1 MASNEARND
10 DASAARV
17 CLCGQLVSWR
27 PANGPVRS
35 RASFIA
41 ALRSLG
47 DAGSVALRCLIVD
60 DSEEFLDSASRLL
73 SAQGLEVVG
82 RASSGVE
89 AVRLVATLR
98 PDVVLVDV
106 RLGDE
111 DGLEVARRLAADARE
126 TRIIL
131 ISTHSEDELAELIA
145 GSPAVGFLPKAALGA
160 DAIAELLR

>member
-1 MASNEARND
+1 
-10 DASAARV
+10 
-17 CLCGQLVSWR
+17 
-27 PANGPVRS
+27 
-35 RASFIA
+35 
-41 ALRSLG
+41 
-47 DAGSVALRCLIVD
+47 VALRCLIVD

>member
-1 MASNEARND
+1 
-10 DASAARV
+10 
-17 CLCGQLVSWR
+17 
-27 PANGPVRS
+27 
-35 RASFIA
+35 
-41 ALRSLG
+41 
-47 DAGSVALRCLIVD
+47 VALRCLIVD

-111 DGLEVARRLAADARE
+111 DGLEVARRIAADARE